1 LGSPVSQ
8 PIEDRTNEIIS
19 GSRADVA
26 IQIYGPELS
35 ELARLINQVRDA
47 VRTVPGIGDY
57 RVERLLGQPSLS
69 AVVDR
74 KLMATYGVRVEDALA
89 TLTATREGIDVGQ
102 IYEGA
107 RRFSLRVIEPPK
119 SATKEGLSD
128 LRVQTMAG
136 ESVPLSAVMQITE
149 EDGLASIRRI
159 NRERVVRVDV
169 NLRGR
174 DLVSWVEEAQAA
186 VKKNVHL
193 DSAYRIEWGGQF
205 ENFERAQARLKI
217 VIPIVIAVIFGMLL
231 LTFRHLGLA
240 VAVFLTVPLA
250 LTGGFLGLALR
261 DMPFSLS
268 AAVGFIA
275 LGGIAVLNGVIMG
288 QQVWR
293 KIEAG
298 DDPLDA
304 VVSGSA
310 NVLRAVLTTAAAAA
324 FGFLPMAFSQGAGA
338 EVQQPLATTVA
349 VGIAFGA
356 LTTLVVL
363 PGILYMFVRHQAPQ
377 HFYEERTPTPVC

>member
-1 LGSPVSQ
+1 
-8 PIEDRTNEIIS
+8 
-19 GSRADVA
+19 
-26 IQIYGPELS
+26 
-35 ELARLINQVRDA
+35 
-47 VRTVPGIGDY
+47 
-57 RVERLLGQPSLS
+57 
-69 AVVDR
+69 
-74 KLMATYGVRVEDALA
+74 
-89 TLTATREGIDVGQ
+89 
-102 IYEGA
+102 
-107 RRFSLRVIEPPK
+107 
-119 SATKEGLSD
+119 
-128 LRVQTMAG
+128 
-136 ESVPLSAVMQITE
+136 
-149 EDGLASIRRI
+149 
-159 NRERVVRVDV
+159 
-169 NLRGR
+169 
-174 DLVSWVEEAQAA
+174 
-186 VKKNVHL
+186 
-193 DSAYRIEWGGQF
+193 
-205 ENFERAQARLKI
+205 
-217 VIPIVIAVIFGMLL
+217 
-231 LTFRHLGLA
+231 
-240 VAVFLTVPLA
+240 
-250 LTGGFLGLALR
+250 
-261 DMPFSLS
+261 
-268 AAVGFIA
+268 VGFIA